1 MMSMPIKHCIAPVA
15 MAILGVGSLFN
26 TPALAQQ
33 DKSKLAKKLANP
45 VAALISVP
53 FQLNDDRNIGPD
65 DTGERWTL
73 APAGNPILPG
83 VTRDIPLYPVVN
95 DDDPIVLAFPM
106 QVKGKLEWRGQSI
119 DIDATADR

>member
-1 MMSMPIKHCIAPVA
+1 MPIRPCIAPVTL
-15 MAILGVGSLFN
+15 AILVAGSIFN

-73 APAGNPILPG
+73 NIQ
-83 VTRDIPLYPVVN
+83 PVV
-95 DDDPIVLAFPM
+95 PFEISYSVMPAPTLTGWWSVP
-106 QVKGKLEWRGQSI
+106 VKI
-119 DIDATADR
+119 PC